1 MENNTALKNIL
12 NELEHIGKKIN
23 SLQSQGNRISDKA
36 LSLVEAQLR
45 NVASTLEILEE
56 AVVNNVLPAARS
68 ESIAVAEETIPVDV
82 KKVVGMSLENS
93 ATEVAEV
100 VKKQEPMS
108 VIEKKVKPVK
118 EENPDNSLVAKMKR
132 KPIKD
137 LKTVIGINEK
147 FAYIK
152 LFGGDATAWTN
163 ALQKLNSFSA
173 YWEAEAMLSEF
184 NQKYKWKEEDET
196 LQSLMDL
203 VERRYM

>member
-1 MENNTALKNIL
+1 MENNTALKNIS
-12 NELEHIGKKIN
+12 NELDRIGQKIN
-23 SLQSQGNRISDKA
+23 GLQSSGNKISQKGLA
-36 LSLVEAQLR
+36 LVEAQLK
-45 NVASTLEILEE
+45 NVSSILELLEE
-56 AVVNNVLPAARS
+56 AIVNI
-68 ESIAVAEETIPVDV
+68 ESVAVAEETIPVDV
-82 KKVVGMSLENS
+82 KEVVGISLENLTPEI
-93 ATEVAEV
+93 TEALKQPEPAPVAE
-100 VKKQEPMS
+100 KKAKS
-108 VIEKKVKPVK
+108 AK

-137 LKTVIGINEK
+137 LRTAIGINEK
-147 FAYIK
+147 FAFIK

-163 ALQKLNSFSA
+163 ALQKLNSFSS

>member
-1 MENNTALKNIL
+1 MENNTALKNIS
-12 NELEHIGKKIN
+12 NELERIGKKIN
-23 SLQSQGNRISDKA
+23 GLQSQGNKISEKTLA
-36 LSLVEAQLR
+36 LVEAQLK
-45 NVASTLEILEE
+45 NVSSTLEILEE
-56 AVVNNVLPAARS
+56 AVVNNAMPACLQ
-68 ESIAVAEETIPVDV
+68 ESVEVAEETIPVDM
-82 KKVVGMSLENS
+82 KKVVGISLENT
-93 ATEVAEV
+93 AVEIVKQPEPVPV
-100 VKKQEPMS
+100 V
-108 VIEKKVKPVK
+108 EKKAKSAK

-137 LKTVIGINEK
+137 LRMAIGINEK
-147 FAYIK
+147 FAFIK
-152 LFGGDATAWTN
+152 LFGGDATAWAN